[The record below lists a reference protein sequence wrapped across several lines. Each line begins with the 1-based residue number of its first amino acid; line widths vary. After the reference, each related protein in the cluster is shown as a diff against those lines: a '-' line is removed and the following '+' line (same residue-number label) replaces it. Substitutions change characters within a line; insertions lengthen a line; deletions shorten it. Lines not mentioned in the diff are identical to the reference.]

1 MSDNYGDNMT
11 RQIILDLFARA
22 LRKVKGGVI
31 DFDFDMKGKSADRI
45 EVDK

>member
-22 LRKVKGGVI
+22 LKVKGGVI
-31 DFDFDMKGKSADRI
+31 DFDI
-45 EVDK
+45 EKKIRR

>member
-1 MSDNYGDNMT
+1 MSENYGDDMT
-11 RQIILDLFARA
+11 RQIILDLFART

-31 DFDFDMKGKSADRI
+31 DFDMKGKSADRI

>member
-1 MSDNYGDNMT
+1 MT

-31 DFDFDMKGKSADRI
+31 DFDMKGNPQI
-45 EVDK
+45 G